1 MSAQGPDLPA
11 GLTQRY
17 RLERELGR
25 GGMATVYLA
34 QDLKHDRNVALK
46 VLRPEL
52 AAGLGPER
60 FLREIRIA
68 AKLTHPHILPLHDS
82 GEVGGGLYYTMPF
95 VDGESLR
102 QRLERERQLPLEDAL
117 AIAREVAE
125 ALDYAHRRG
134 IVHRDIKPE
143 NILLEDGHAVVAD
156 FGLARALDEAGAE
169 RLTGSGLTLGTPDY
183 MSPEQA
189 AGDRALDGRTDI
201 YSLGCVLY
209 EMLSGEPPF
218 AGASVQAKLAR
229 RLTDPV
235 PSLGPLRE
243 VPPSVERAVSRA
255 LARVPAD
262 RFPTAG
268 GLARALRAEAPAADT
283 LPSVPAA
290 GRRRRLVGGLLAAV
304 TLSAGTYLLR
314 DGQEG
319 TSGPAGE
326 RVTRL
331 AILPFDNLGP
341 PDDAY
346 IAEGLAEELEAHL
359 AGTPAL
365 HLVTPRASWQDRRD
379 TSSLRVL
386 ARELAVPYVV
396 RGTVRWGGETG
407 DANRV
412 RISPRLIR
420 VEDQATLWSS
430 EYDRRRADV
439 FAVQREIAAQVAG
452 ALGHRLPA
460 ADRPAPTADL
470 RAYEHYLQGRSYLN
484 RGRRAADLQAA
495 VRMFERAVELDPGFA
510 AAYASL
516 GFAHAVQYWFHVD
529 RSDARL
535 ARARAAA
542 ERALQLAPNLP
553 EAHVAMGYYHYWGRL
568 DYDAALAEFEIARR
582 SRPHDVD
589 LMVGIALV
597 QRRQGR
603 WDDALAMLERVERID
618 PRDYRGPVNAAEIH
632 WMFRRF
638 EAAERLM
645 DRAQLL
651 NPSSP
656 YFHFLRAAIVA
667 SRDGTAE
674 RAREVFRRMSPAV
687 ALREVAGQW
696 GGGSIVTLTRHAMLG
711 FMTDRQRQTLGALP
725 LDSLADTAAFLLWK
739 TALYERERSAGAARA
754 HRDSAVALL
763 ERQVQEQAADWA
775 AHSRLALGYLGQGRH
790 PEAVREAEI
799 GVTLL
804 PLERDALAAPVAL
817 WTLAVVEVGAGHHD
831 RALSRLEELLARP
844 SFLSPGWLR
853 VDPVWDPL
861 RGHPRFQRLLDRK

>member
-1 MSAQGPDLPA
+1 MTAQGPDLHAALA
-11 GLTQRY
+11 GRY

-34 QDLKHDRNVALK
+34 QDLQHDRRVALK
-46 VLRPEL
+46 VLRLEM
-52 AAGLGPER
+52 AAGLGSDR

-68 AKLTHPHILPLHDS
+68 AQLTHPHILPLHDS
-82 GEVGGGLYYTMPF
+82 GEAEGRLYYTMPF

-102 QRLERERQLPLEDAL
+102 QRLQRERQLPLEDAL

-243 VPPSVERAVSRA
+243 VPLLVDRAVGRA

-268 GLARALRAEAPAADT
+268 GLARALRAEAPSADT
-283 LPSVPAA
+283 LPSLPPV
-290 GRRRRLVGGLLAAV
+290 GRRRRLVGALLAAF
-304 TLSAGTYLLR
+304 TLAAGTYLLR
-314 DGQEG
+314 DGQGG

-331 AILPFDNLGP
+331 AILPFDNLGS

-359 AGTPAL
+359 AGAPAL
-365 HLVTPRASWQDRRD
+365 HLVAPQASRQDRRD
-379 TSSLRVL
+379 TSSLREL
-386 ARELAVPYVV
+386 AHELAVPYVV
-396 RGTVRWGGETG
+396 RGTVRWGSATG
-407 DANRV
+407 DADRV

-420 VEDQATLWSS
+420 VEDGATLWSS

-460 ADRPAPTADL
+460 ANRPAPTADL

-516 GFAHAVQYWFHVD
+516 GFAHVVQYWFHID

-535 ARARAAA
+535 ARARA
-542 ERALQLAPNLP
+542 
-553 EAHVAMGYYHYWGRL
+553 
-568 DYDAALAEFEIARR
+568 
-582 SRPHDVD
+582 
-589 LMVGIALV
+589 
-597 QRRQGR
+597 
-603 WDDALAMLERVERID
+603 
-618 PRDYRGPVNAAEIH
+618 
-632 WMFRRF
+632 
-638 EAAERLM
+638 
-645 DRAQLL
+645 
-651 NPSSP
+651 
-656 YFHFLRAAIVA
+656 
-667 SRDGTAE
+667 
-674 RAREVFRRMSPAV
+674 
-687 ALREVAGQW
+687 
-696 GGGSIVTLTRHAMLG
+696 
-711 FMTDRQRQTLGALP
+711 
-725 LDSLADTAAFLLWK
+725 
-739 TALYERERSAGAARA
+739 
-754 HRDSAVALL
+754 
-763 ERQVQEQAADWA
+763 
-775 AHSRLALGYLGQGRH
+775 
-790 PEAVREAEI
+790 
-799 GVTLL
+799 
-804 PLERDALAAPVAL
+804 
-817 WTLAVVEVGAGHHD
+817 
-831 RALSRLEELLARP
+831 
-844 SFLSPGWLR
+844 
-853 VDPVWDPL
+853 
-861 RGHPRFQRLLDRK
+861 